1 MLRSLCAY
9 HIVPALSICVRVS
22 KAYVTEGITSVSLFS
37 LGWLNSTVCR
47 VCQDNNNQISVTS
60 SVCQAAFGW
69 TLSISTTDVLLSNS
83 SQSAQKAGLQFFSP
97 SLLQTRALLSV
108 LVAGWG
114 HLFFSRSTACSCLCA
129 SVVIH
134 VLTPWPPSQDGV
146 SYEVR
151 RYDNGKFATISSE
164 GRTFDQVS
172 GELVRRLLMYVGGSN
187 DQGQPTITTQ
197 SCL

>member
-22 KAYVTEGITSVSLFS
+22 KAYVTGGITSVSLFS

-83 SQSAQKAGLQFFSP
+83 SQSAQKAGLQFFSHHCYKP
-97 SLLQTRALLSV
+97 GHYFLFWSPAEGIFFPVEAQPV
-108 LVAGWG
+108 LVCVRQLWFMSSPLGLLHRTGSAMRCDGMTME
-114 HLFFSRSTACSCLCA
+114 SS
-129 SVVIH
+129 
-134 VLTPWPPSQDGV
+134 PP
-146 SYEVR
+146 
-151 RYDNGKFATISSE
+151 
-164 GRTFDQVS
+164 
-172 GELVRRLLMYVGGSN
+172 
-187 DQGQPTITTQ
+187 
-197 SCL
+197 